1 MRLSTILKKCLHNK
15 NFIIGLCMVGLMV
28 LLMVVGFFY
37 MPYDP
42 DVMDTENELQFFSAA
57 HPLGAHVGYCQVGSV
72 DESAGIRC
80 LSL

>member
-28 LLMVVGFFY
+28 LVMVVGFFY

-42 DVMDTENELQFFSAA
+42 EDRK
-57 HPLGAHVGYCQVGSV
+57 SV
-72 DESAGIRC
+72 V
-80 LSL
+80 